1 MWTISYR
8 VNIQILL
15 NILLLLLTIL
25 MLKPSTSQAEDAQ
38 LTIEEVF
45 LDLSINEQR
54 KGTVVLLRS
63 ENSFFVEAQ
72 DLRRWRIRLPD
83 ATPLTF

>member
-1 MWTISYR
+1 
-8 VNIQILL
+8 
-15 NILLLLLTIL
+15 
-25 MLKPSTSQAEDAQ
+25 MLKPSTSLAEDAQ

-45 LDLSINEQR
+45 LDVSINGLR

-72 DLRRWRIRLPD
+72 DLRRWRIRLPNT
-83 ATPLTF
+83 TPLKFYGEDFYSLDALAGLTYTFDVPTQ